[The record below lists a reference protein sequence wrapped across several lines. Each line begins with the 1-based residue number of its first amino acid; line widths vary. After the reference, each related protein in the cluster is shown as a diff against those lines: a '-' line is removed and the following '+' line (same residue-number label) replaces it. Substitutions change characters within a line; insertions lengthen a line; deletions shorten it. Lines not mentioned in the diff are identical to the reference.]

1 MQKRVFRIIA
11 LFLTI
16 FLLVSSE
23 FARAETTIN
32 LIRQGSDS
40 SFVNYPQISGM
51 DNAFVQ
57 DTINAAIHE
66 KVQPHLNTLTVL
78 QAGTAGELKVDCQ
91 TKVFTH
97 EKGRNV
103 LAVLLIAEGRMPNG
117 RSGYQT
123 NPMMFSLADG
133 QIIPAEKIFSDVEEA
148 RAEIEEELNGAF
160 ADELSNY
167 LDISALSPFPIE
179 NYLLTDTGITFYYPD
194 NTLTWLSGR
203 GASIAFLYHEII
215 HLLDLNE
222 NSLLSGLDT
231 WALKSDVEGAPE
243 LIRQAVGGGSLPGL
257 DVRLGDELES
267 AITKNK
273 LQYDPESFPTGE
285 KYQLE
290 DDRYRGTKVI
300 ANDEGLVT
308 ALIST
313 RMNLFGLITGESSR
327 EEAETLLG
335 SPLAA
340 LTMDD
345 SAAKLYSLPQG
356 TLLTYRI
363 SGNDL
368 KLYFDQTNFLYA
380 VWLETTSK

>member
-1 MQKRVFRIIA
+1 
-11 LFLTI
+11 
-16 FLLVSSE
+16 
-23 FARAETTIN
+23 
-32 LIRQGSDS
+32 
-40 SFVNYPQISGM
+40 M
-51 DNAFVQ
+51 DNTFVQ
-57 DTINAAIHE
+57 DTINAAVFE
-66 KVQPHLNTLTVL
+66 KAQPHLNTLMVL
-78 QAGTAGELKVDCQ
+78 QSGVEGELKAESQ
-91 TKVFTH
+91 ARIFTH
-97 EKGRNV
+97 KNGQDV
-103 LAVLLIAEGRMPNG
+103 LAVLLVAEGRMPNG
-117 RSGYQT
+117 RGGYQA

-133 QIIPAEKIFSDVEEA
+133 QFIPVEKIFSDAEEA
-148 RAEIEEELNGAF
+148 RAEIEEELDRAF

-167 LDISALSPFPIE
+167 LDISALAPFPVE
-179 NYLLTDTGITFYYPD
+179 NYLLTETGITFYYPE

-215 HLLDLNE
+215 SMLDLKE
-222 NSLLSGLDT
+222 SSLLSGLDI

-243 LIRQAVGGGSLPGL
+243 LIRQAVGEGSLPGL
-257 DVRLGDELES
+257 DVRLGDEIES

-273 LQYDPESFPTGE
+273 LQYDPEGFPTGE

-290 DDRYRGTKVI
+290 DDRYRGSKVI
-300 ANDEGLVT
+300 ANDDGLVT

-313 RMNLFGLITGESSR
+313 RMNLFGLITGECSR

-368 KLYFDQTNFLYA
+368 KLYFDQTNLLHA
-380 VWLETTSK
+380 VWLEKIN